1 MNIQLDEIYVKPKLQ
16 YTADRIVGNAEKKE
30 QAASRIQCFMIS
42 SITSKNKDVI
52 SLTPVQNMSSVEL
65 SRLMLQVITNV
76 TNAGFRIVS
85 IISDN
90 NVVNRMSFMLISG
103 SDTLRPYIM
112 NPVKPSQKIFILF
125 DTVHLLKCV
134 RNNWLNLRN

>member
-1 MNIQLDEIYVKPKLQ
+1 
-16 YTADRIVGNAEKKE
+16 
-30 QAASRIQCFMIS
+30 MIS

-65 SRLMLQVITNV
+65 SRLMLQVTNV
-76 TNAGFRIVS
+76 TNSGFRIVS

-90 NVVNRMSFMLISG
+90 NVVNRNSVMLISG

-112 NPVKPSQKIFILF
+112 NPEKPSKKIFILF

-134 RNNWLNLRN
+134 RNNWLNLRNDF

>member
-1 MNIQLDEIYVKPKLQ
+1 
-16 YTADRIVGNAEKKE
+16 
-30 QAASRIQCFMIS
+30 
-42 SITSKNKDVI
+42 
-52 SLTPVQNMSSVEL
+52 
-65 SRLMLQVITNV
+65 MLQVFTNV

-90 NVVNRMSFMLISG
+90 NVVNRKSFMIISG

-112 NPVKPSQKIFILF
+112 NPVKPSQNIFRLF

-134 RNNWLNLRN
+134 RNDWLNLRNVKKHLFFRICMITVKVGMLRSHTLM

>member
-1 MNIQLDEIYVKPKLQ
+1 
-16 YTADRIVGNAEKKE
+16 
-30 QAASRIQCFMIS
+30 MIS

-52 SLTPVQNMSSVEL
+52 SLTPVQIMSSAEL
-65 SRLMLQVITNV
+65 SKLMLQVITNV
-76 TNAGFRIVS
+76 TNAGLRIVS

-90 NVVNRMSFMLISG
+90 NVVNRKSFMLISG

-112 NPVKPSQKIFILF
+112 NPVKPSQNIFILF

-134 RNNWLNLRN
+134 RNNWLNLRNEKTNICFSGYV